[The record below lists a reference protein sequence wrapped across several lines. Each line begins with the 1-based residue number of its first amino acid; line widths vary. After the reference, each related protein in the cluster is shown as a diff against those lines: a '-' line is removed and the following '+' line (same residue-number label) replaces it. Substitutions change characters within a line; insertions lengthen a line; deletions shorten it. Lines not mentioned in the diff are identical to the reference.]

1 MQNKYLNIIIIFVA
15 AFILGAGS
23 SYVTIPRPSVLPP
36 LLPGSENNQS
46 ASVMLDYGNDT
57 FDIVSLSIPKT
68 DSTLFE
74 LLKKADEDKKI
85 SFGYKDYGG
94 SLGVFIQSI
103 NGVEGSGE
111 TYWQYWVN
119 NAYAQVGV
127 SSYRVNPGDI
137 IMFKLT
143 KSQMQ

>member
-1 MQNKYLNIIIIFVA
+1 MQNKYLNIIIIFFA
-15 AFILGAGS
+15 AFILGAWS
-23 SYVTIPRPSVLPP
+23 SYTVIPRQSV
-36 LLPGSENNQS
+36 LLPGSENNQL
-46 ASVMLDYGNDT
+46 ASVMLDYGNDI
-57 FDIVSLSIPKT
+57 FDIVSLSIPKA

-74 LLKKADEDKKI
+74 ILKKADEDKKI

-111 TYWQYWVN
+111 KYWQYWVN
-119 NAYAQVGV
+119 NTYAQVGV

-137 IMFKLT
+137 IMFKLA
-143 KSQMQ
+143 KSQIQ